1 MKIYNELVR
10 QLDSAGGRYSQSLSE
25 VDLSDPEDVKVL
37 TNDSDGGV
45 LIHLGSSNYL
55 DRFKIYVAHLREW
68 RQQFDKLES
77 VDLRYDRQIIV
88 NPDLRGAAR
97 QPALSATA
105 TKVAI
110 SAGVKPAALLHR
122 EMNKYPAPHQAVIKS
137 TTSKHAEKQAR
148 WRKRNSVPK
157 RATAKPVQHP
167 ALVAHKTVPSIQ
179 KPSPAIQKGQ
189 GNR

>member
-1 MKIYNELVR
+1 
-10 QLDSAGGRYSQSLSE
+10 
-25 VDLSDPEDVKVL
+25 
-37 TNDSDGGV
+37 
-45 LIHLGSSNYL
+45 L
-55 DRFKIYVAHLREW
+55 DRFKVYVAHLREW

-88 NPDLRGAAR
+88 NPDLRGAPR

-105 TKVAI
+105 TRAAI
-110 SAGVKPAALLHR
+110 SAGVKPTALVHR
-122 EMNKYPAPHQAVIKS
+122 ETAKHPALHSAVMKS
-137 TTSKHAEKQAR
+137 TPSKHAEKQAR
-148 WRKRNSVPK
+148 WRKRNAAPK
-157 RATAKPVQHP
+157 RAAVKPVQHT